1 MAGVRLG
8 LLVELRQRVSVVIMV
23 LLLVG
28 VLQFVLVAQ
37 LRERGGGGYSGYQ
50 LTTLST
56 NMQYCT
62 LIQCF
67 LTLKTSYFC
76 YVSES

>member
-28 VLQFVLVAQ
+28 VLQLVLVAQ

-56 NMQYCT
+56 NKILYIDTM
-62 LIQCF
+62 LFNIKNFIF
-67 LTLKTSYFC
+67 LLC
-76 YVSES
+76 L